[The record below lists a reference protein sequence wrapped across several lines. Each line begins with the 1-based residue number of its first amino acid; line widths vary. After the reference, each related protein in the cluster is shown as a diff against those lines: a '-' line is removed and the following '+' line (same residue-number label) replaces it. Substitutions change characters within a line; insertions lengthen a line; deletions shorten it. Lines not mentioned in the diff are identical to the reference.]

1 MLPENPLNCCG
12 LVAWFN
18 YYYWTDVYL
27 FLLVW
32 KPKPAGLRSVVNSVV
47 VVAFWMP
54 VPLRLLQVMVGA
66 AFVFLVQVTH
76 TWTELA

>member
-47 VVAFWMP
+47 V
-54 VPLRLLQVMVGA
+54 GA
-66 AFVFLVQVTH
+66 LDYKMDVNIFLFFFIIIIIFFFN
-76 TWTELA
+76 LILISN